1 MQIHMWDYFNNVKQ
15 AALVYSNQTLE
26 EANLQMDQSVSII
39 WQKSQLPFLL
49 NGLELGLYY

>member
-1 MQIHMWDYFNNVKQ
+1 MKISLPFSTHHFLVSFQFMQIHMWDYFNNVKQ

-39 WQKSQLPFLL
+39 
-49 NGLELGLYY
+49 